1 MSPLRS
7 GVPGDG
13 LIRSSAAKSGASSL
27 SVNKIGA
34 RYGLGT
40 PVVKRRQ
47 PPNPAKTP
55 PDAMV
60 AWLLI
65 DAAAHCLTVDQR
77 TMAFVELG
85 CGEHHRAIERILA
98 AVVEVGVPLPAAV
111 LRILTTWL
119 DLYAG
124 SPEEQRLRTLL
135 TAITPA

>member
-1 MSPLRS
+1 
-7 GVPGDG
+7 
-13 LIRSSAAKSGASSL
+13 
-27 SVNKIGA
+27 
-34 RYGLGT
+34 
-40 PVVKRRQ
+40 
-47 PPNPAKTP
+47 
-55 PDAMV
+55 MV